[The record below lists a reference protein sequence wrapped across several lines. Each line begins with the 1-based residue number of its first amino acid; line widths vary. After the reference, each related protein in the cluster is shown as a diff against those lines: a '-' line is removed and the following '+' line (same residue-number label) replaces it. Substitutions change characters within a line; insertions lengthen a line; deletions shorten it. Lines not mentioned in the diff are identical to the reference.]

1 MPTTGTAS
9 TRHPLRGP
17 QSESMV
23 REKGWNTTDFVLP
36 VPNLALIVN
45 WYVPAVWGVP
55 EMVAVP
61 SSLLTKLMCFGS
73 LPFFVIEGTGLP
85 IVVTANEKGDPVLAV
100 ALFALVMTG
109 GGAPTLNFCLSW
121 GAAL

>member
-45 WYVPAVWGVP
+45 WYVPAVWESRDGGC
-55 EMVAVP
+55 AVVIVDEAHVFRQLA
-61 SSLLTKLMCFGS
+61 LLR
-73 LPFFVIEGTGLP
+73 
-85 IVVTANEKGDPVLAV
+85 
-100 ALFALVMTG
+100 
-109 GGAPTLNFCLSW
+109 
-121 GAAL
+121 